1 MIIEVIGTAAMLE
14 QLAEECAELS
24 HAALK
29 SARILRKENPTPA
42 VYKDTMKNVE
52 EEFTD
57 VYQCASELRLR
68 PDIKQIKEKNERF
81 LQRIEEMTACRSV
94 TMPENRQLR
103 EAILDITTGNYLT
116 KHEWNRIIE
125 VIKAVAHRGVIRE
138 EYKGE

>member
-29 SARILRKENPTPA
+29 SARILRKENPTLA
-42 VYKDTMKNVE
+42 AYKDTMKNVE

-125 VIKAVAHRGVIRE
+125 VIKAAAHRGVIRE

>member
-1 MIIEVIGTAAMLE
+1 
-14 QLAEECAELS
+14 
-24 HAALK
+24 
-29 SARILRKENPTPA
+29 
-42 VYKDTMKNVE
+42 MKNVE
-52 EEFTD
+52 KEFTD

-125 VIKAVAHRGVIRE
+125 VIKAAAHRGVIRE

>member
-42 VYKDTMKNVE
+42 AYKDTMKNVE

-125 VIKAVAHRGVIRE
+125 VIKAAAHRGVIRE

>member
-1 MIIEVIGTAAMLE
+1 MIVEVIGTAAMLE

-29 SARILRKENPTPA
+29 TARILRKENPTPA
-42 VYKDTMKNVE
+42 TYEDSMKSVQ
-52 EEFTD
+52 EEFSD
-57 VYQCASELRLR
+57 VYQCAAELRLK

-81 LQRIEEMTACRSV
+81 LQRIEEMTACRTV

-103 EAILDITTGNYLT
+103 EAVLDITAGKYLT

-125 VIKAVAHRGVIRE
+125 VVKAAACRGVIKE
-138 EYKGE
+138 NGLS

>member
-1 MIIEVIGTAAMLE
+1 MLIEVIGTAAMLE

-42 VYKDTMKNVE
+42 VYEDTMKNVE
-52 EEFTD
+52 KEFTD

-125 VIKAVAHRGVIRE
+125 VIKAAAHRGVIRE

>member
-1 MIIEVIGTAAMLE
+1 MLIEVIGTAAMLE

-42 VYKDTMKNVE
+42 VYEDTMKNVE
-52 EEFTD
+52 EGFTD

-125 VIKAVAHRGVIRE
+125 VIKAAAHRGVIRE